1 MASLLDFMTNVLKII
16 WPNVVCLPLAI
27 YIKYIY
33 VIYVFLEMNITNV
46 TILLGDRV
54 SSPKGNY
61 LWELNIGLNKLP
73 M

>member
-27 YIKYIY
+27 YIKY
-33 VIYVFLEMNITNV
+33 IYVFLEMNITNV

>member
-1 MASLLDFMTNVLKII
+1 
-16 WPNVVCLPLAI
+16 
-27 YIKYIY
+27 
-33 VIYVFLEMNITNV
+33 MNITNV